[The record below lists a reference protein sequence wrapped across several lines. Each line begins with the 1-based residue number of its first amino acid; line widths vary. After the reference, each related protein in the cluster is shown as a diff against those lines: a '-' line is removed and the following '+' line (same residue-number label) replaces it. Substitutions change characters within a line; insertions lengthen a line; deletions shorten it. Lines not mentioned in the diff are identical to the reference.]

1 MRAIQIYGTAKKIQQ
16 LVTLSKQALRDGCYR
31 VAIRLHAVALNME
44 GETAP
49 EIADALKVHR
59 SKVCLWLRHWQ
70 HSGMEGVLEGHRSGR
85 PPALSERQRRE
96 LADILESGPVAYG
109 FTSGVWTCPWWP
121 GLLKKN
127 FRPLT
132 IPPMC
137 RVSSTTSGFPSSV
150 PRRYCLKPTKHFNP
164 SGCAIDILT
173 LKKNQ
178 KRRSGPSLR
187 GRSQLPAGPHN
198 FTKPGPG

>member
-109 FTSGVWTCPWWP
+109 FTSGVWTCPMVARVIEEEFSTSYHSAHVSRILHDLRFSVQRP
-121 GLLKKN
+121 KKILSKAN
-127 FRPLT
+127 KTLQSKWVRYRYPDIKKKPKAKERPF
-132 IPPMC
+132 
-137 RVSSTTSGFPSSV
+137 SSRTKPASG
-150 PRRYCLKPTKHFNP
+150 RT
-164 SGCAIDILT
+164 
-173 LKKNQ
+173 
-178 KRRSGPSLR
+178 
-187 GRSQLPAGPHN
+187 PH